1 MRINLRQ
8 TIKQFVPRPF
18 ITWRQARLN
27 KRQLPDSLKPLYPR
41 TCPVCDYQG
50 SFTHFGRP
58 PRLDARCPSCGS
70 LERHRLFWL
79 WYKADKSQLKEPILH
94 FAPEKLLEQTFRKL
108 YKEYSTADLFKD
120 ADLKLN
126 IEKIDLPSGSFNTI
140 ICNHVLEHVSD
151 RQALAEIS
159 RILSAEGFFIVS
171 VPIIEGWEHTYEND
185 SIRDPLLRELH
196 FGQSDHA
203 RYYGRDFRDRLK
215 DAGFN
220 KIEEVTSEGQNVM
233 DYGLLRGEKFF
244 VCSKG

>member
-1 MRINLRQ
+1 MFSGIVVSCDSGINIR
-8 TIKQFVPRPF
+8 TDCYNWIGSNDSSAVEK
-18 ITWRQARLN
+18 AKLN
-27 KRQLPDSLKPLYPR
+27 FCVLSEQLYVLKR
-41 TCPVCDYQG
+41 
-50 SFTHFGRP
+50 
-58 PRLDARCPSCGS
+58 
-70 LERHRLFWL
+70 
-79 WYKADKSQLKEPILH
+79 
-94 FAPEKLLEQTFRKL
+94 
-108 YKEYSTADLFKD
+108 
-120 ADLKLN
+120 KLN

-185 SIRDPLLRELH
+185 SIKDPLLRELH